1 MPVFLQAA
9 TGATPTEAGLLLV
22 PMMVGITASTNVAG
36 RRIARTGRYR
46 GYPPAGLAAMSVA
59 LLGLA
64 ATAPERS
71 RTATCLALVVFGLG
85 FGLVSQVLM
94 VAVQNAVDRRV
105 LGTATA
111 AATFFRALGGAVGAA
126 VLGAVFAAHAGTSA
140 GGRVSGRVDPALAS
154 AVTGAVQQVFLVA
167 APIALAGALVV
178 LRLPGAA
185 LRTGSPARA

>member
-1 MPVFLQAA
+1 MMLGIAA
-9 TGATPTEAGLLLV
+9 VDERGRAAG
-22 PMMVGITASTNVAG
+22 S
-36 RRIARTGRYR
+36 RR
-46 GYPPAGLAAMSVA
+46 P
-59 LLGLA
+59 A
-64 ATAPERS
+64 ATAATPRPGWRRWPPRCVALAAAASERS

-111 AATFFRALGGAVGAA
+111 VATFFRALGGAVGAA
-126 VLGAVFAAHAGTSA
+126 VLGAVFAAQAGTSV
-140 GGRVSGRVDPALAS
+140 GGHVVGHVDPALAA
-154 AVTGAVQQVFLVA
+154 AVTDAAQRVFLVA

-185 LRTGSPARA
+185 LRTEAPARA